1 MHHKYRAAI
10 NHILPP
16 LRIATNEKFDA
27 SRTMEGDFFLLNG
40 DSVKVPFMTSYK
52 EQYIKTFDD
61 FKVLRLPYKQGED
74 KRQFSMYIFLPNV
87 KDGLSNLVQKVC
99 SRDGFVNNNLV
110 HCEKV
115 LVDDFRLPKFKISFG
130 FEASEVLKN
139 LGVELP
145 FMGGGLMK
153 VIDSYE
159 AKYLYVSSIIQK
171 SFIEINEEGTE
182 AAAATAIQA
191 SVQCLMIP
199 KVVDFVAYHP
209 FMFLIREGITGAVL
223 FTGHIINP
231 LSC

>member
-1 MHHKYRAAI
+1 
-10 NHILPP
+10 
-16 LRIATNEKFDA
+16 
-27 SRTMEGDFFLLNG
+27 MEGDFFLLNG

-199 KVVDFVAYHP
+199 KVESLLYVPRLEAHLSHQEERNTWKIGACLLLVYQVARSRTLKS
-209 FMFLIREGITGAVL
+209 FKSFDALLVFG
-223 FTGHIINP
+223 GHKRHLN
-231 LSC
+231 